1 MAPKAR
7 ETSRKRKRKATA
19 STSESWE
26 MERFISKVHQD
37 HFYEVVAK
45 KKVIPEVP
53 FKLKKNEYLEIRL
66 EIQRRG
72 WEVLTN
78 PIQQVGILMVQEFY
92 ANAWITR
99 NHDQSVNPNPK
110 HWLTMVREKYL
121 DFSPKNVRLAFNLP
135 MMEENARPYTRRV
148 NFDQRLDQ
156 VLIDICEE
164 GAQ

>member
-7 ETSRKRKRKATA
+7 ETSRKRKGKAIA

-53 FKLKKNEYLEIRL
+53 FKLKKNEYPEIRH
-66 EIQRRG
+66 EIRRRG

-110 HWLTMVREKYL
+110 HWLTMVRGKYL
-121 DFSPKNVRLAFNLP
+121 DFSPENVRLAFNLP
-135 MMEENARPYTRRV
+135 IMEENARPYTRRV

-156 VLIDICEE
+156 VFIDICEE

>member
-1 MAPKAR
+1 MAPKAG
-7 ETSRKRKRKATA
+7 ETSRKGKGKTKA

-26 MERFISKVHQD
+26 MERFISKSHQD
-37 HFYEVVAK
+37 HFYDVVAK

-53 FKLKKNEYLEIRL
+53 FMLKKNEYPEIRH

-78 PIQQVGILMVQEFY
+78 PMQQVGILMVQEFY
-92 ANAWITR
+92 ANAWITK
-99 NHDQSVNPNPK
+99 NHDQSVNPDPK
-110 HWLTMVREKYL
+110 NWLTMVRGKYL
-121 DFSPKNVRLAFNLP
+121 DFSPENVRLAFNLP
-135 MMEENARPYTRRV
+135 MMQGDEHPYTRRV

>member
-1 MAPKAR
+1 MVPKAR
-7 ETSRKRKRKATA
+7 ETSRKRKGKAIA

-45 KKVIPEVP
+45 KRVIPEVP
-53 FKLKKNEYLEIRL
+53 FKLKKNEYLEIRH

-99 NHDQSVNPNPK
+99 NHDQSMNSNPK
-110 HWLTMVREKYL
+110 NYLTMVREKCL

-135 MMEENARPYTRRV
+135 MMQENARSYTRRV

-156 VLIDICEE
+156 VLMDICEE
-164 GAQ
+164 GA